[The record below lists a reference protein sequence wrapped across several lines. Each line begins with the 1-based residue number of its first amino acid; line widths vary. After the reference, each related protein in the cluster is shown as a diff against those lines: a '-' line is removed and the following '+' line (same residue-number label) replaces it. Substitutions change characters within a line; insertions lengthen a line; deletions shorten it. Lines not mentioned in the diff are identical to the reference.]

1 MNPYFLET
9 EMEWRPADLRR
20 ELERSRQAADLL
32 AGLFRASRPD
42 RGRHSARPDIAGCR
56 QPRVA

>member
-9 EMEWRPADLRR
+9 EMERRAADLRR
-20 ELERSRQAADLL
+20 ELEQSRRAADLL
-32 AGLFRASRPD
+32 AGLFRAWRPD
-42 RGRHSARPDIAGCR
+42 RGQRAARPDIAGCR